1 MYIHMHEGARGVRAD
16 GVALKFG
23 RNARRVD
30 SSPLVAHLQQKEEAH
45 VHRGTKLLRERAES
59 R

>member
-1 MYIHMHEGARGVRAD
+1 MYIYMHERTRVVRAD

-23 RNARRVD
+23 RNPRRVD
-30 SSPLVAHLQQKEEAH
+30 SSPLVVHRQQKEEAH
-45 VHRGTKLLRERAES
+45 VHRGTEILRERAES